1 MAQTRPVAGNVQL
14 DQGAGRRAEVV
25 LVYQSLLGIYGDRGN
40 ATVLAKRLAWRGFDA
55 VLSVV
60 EPGEP
65 LPDSGDVYLLGGGED
80 AAQISAVNA
89 LRADGG
95 LHRAVERGAAVLA
108 VCAGYQIV
116 GRTFTVADGPNDSVI
131 EGLGLLDVT
140 TTRGPVRAVGEILSR
155 WTGPGGEG
163 RDGDEQWLTGF
174 ENHGG
179 YTTLGAG
186 VQPLATVEVG
196 VGNCGDG
203 TEGAV
208 SGTVVGT
215 YPHGPLLARNPALA
229 DHVLELGLGEPMAP
243 LDRPEVTE
251 LRRQRLAAVRR
262 GR

>member
-1 MAQTRPVAGNVQL
+1 MGAVPR
-14 DQGAGRRAEVV
+14 QGGGRRVEVV

-40 ATVLAKRLAWRGFDA
+40 ATVLAKRLAWRGLDA
-55 VLSVV
+55 VLTTV

-65 LPDSGDVYLLGGGED
+65 LPDTGDVYLLGGGED
-80 AAQISAVNA
+80 AAQISAVKA

-95 LHRAVERGAAVLA
+95 LHRAVDRGAAVLA

-116 GRTFTVADGPNDSVI
+116 GRSFTVGEDDRQI

-155 WTGPGGEG
+155 WTGPGADG
-163 RDGDEQWLTGF
+163 RAAGDRWLTGF

-179 YTTLGAG
+179 YTVLGAEA
-186 VQPLATVEVG
+186 QPLATVEVG

-208 SGTVVGT
+208 AGTVIGT

-229 DHVLELGLGEPMAP
+229 DHVLEVAVGEPLAP

-262 GR
+262 

>member
-1 MAQTRPVAGNVQL
+1 MSEPTGQGSV
-14 DQGAGRRAEVV
+14 DQGGGRRVEVV

-55 VLSVV
+55 VLTTV

-65 LPDSGDVYLLGGGED
+65 LPETGDVYLLGGGED
-80 AAQISAVNA
+80 AAQVSAVKA

-95 LHRAVERGAAVLA
+95 LHRAVDRGAAVLA

-116 GRTFTVADGPNDSVI
+116 GRSFTVGDTDEVT

-155 WTGPGGEG
+155 WHGHEG
-163 RDGDEQWLTGF
+163 DGDAQWLTGF

-179 YTTLGAG
+179 YTVLGAG
-186 VQPLATVEVG
+186 VQPLARVEVG

-208 SGTVVGT
+208 AGTVIGT

-229 DHVLELGLGEPMAP
+229 DHVLELAVGEPLAP
-243 LDRPEVTE
+243 LDRPEVAE
-251 LRRQRLAAVRR
+251 LRRQRLQAVRR
-262 GR
+262 SAR